1 MLIAISFTFLS
12 SVSSNKLGFPAFLK
26 VGLATLHLAFQEF
39 SIVLL
44 KLYLAYLDENVL
56 ITDAGGHSKSTFVE
70 EANKNEQ
77 EEGAS

>member
-1 MLIAISFTFLS
+1 M
-12 SVSSNKLGFPAFLK
+12 
-26 VGLATLHLAFQEF
+26 HLAFQEF
-39 SIVLL
+39 SVVLL

-70 EANKNEQ
+70 EAIKNEQ